1 MKNDLYKYLLCI
13 ICLSYSLA
21 LSAQTK
27 QEAVLAL
34 KEGVA
39 ATNKLLPL
47 QAAFF
52 TMQKMEINANEYIV
66 YMTIDESQ
74 QNLDEYIQNMN
85 KYKSNI
91 FALVSG
97 QRQEFAELFIT
108 SGLNLR
114 FQITG
119 NRSKKLRQIFLS
131 ASEIKNSFG
140 KNYSPKDFI
149 KDYIVEQ
156 RKALPEE
163 WGDGLT
169 LTGIDIED
177 SYICYRVKTDET
189 FLTIPLLQRSKAEG
203 HEMEDSIMEELN
215 NNKDPM
221 VRTFINYVIQS
232 GLGIKYVYWSEKNAD
247 TVSFTI
253 SSYTLKTKVQL
264 NN

>member
-91 FALVSG
+91 WVRRLE
-97 QRQEFAELFIT
+97 RT
-108 SGLNLR
+108 
-114 FQITG
+114 
-119 NRSKKLRQIFLS
+119 
-131 ASEIKNSFG
+131 
-140 KNYSPKDFI
+140 
-149 KDYIVEQ
+149 
-156 RKALPEE
+156 
-163 WGDGLT
+163 
-169 LTGIDIED
+169 
-177 SYICYRVKTDET
+177 
-189 FLTIPLLQRSKAEG
+189 
-203 HEMEDSIMEELN
+203 N
-215 NNKDPM
+215 NC
-221 VRTFINYVIQS
+221 
-232 GLGIKYVYWSEKNAD
+232 
-247 TVSFTI
+247 
-253 SSYTLKTKVQL
+253 
-264 NN
+264 